1 MMTSITNGALF
12 HGVPRLARQPRHTSG
27 CSRFGIV
34 DVSEEI
40 VSDFEGLKG
49 HSARKVTGE
58 AGGEVG
64 LAGNGGVSRKEGVR
78 VAVIC
83 GLARCNKNDID
94 KAWEAVKL
102 SLISSKKT
110 FLEPSLYA
118 TSSVPPPPV
127 AKPPTTALPTPSR
140 NNKETAKK
148 DIVSKKPELNDDMYN
163 WIIAKYGTTNENW
176 TDSQFESV
184 ADDVYITFFEKSDP
198 PKDIEDIVKPEVGY
212 VAKTTNLEADQDVL
226 ECSKKTISDEFDSSD
241 ESGSLEKSVSGSLKK
256 SVSQKGPSKDL
267 LKWYED
273 EKDKDEDEKDKED
286 DEIDEEVEDGK
297 DDSDDELW
305 SPKSIRTTSKSL
317 LIPKMKRKSS

>member
-1 MMTSITNGALF
+1 MLWG
-12 HGVPRLARQPRHTSG
+12 
-27 CSRFGIV
+27 
-34 DVSEEI
+34 D
-40 VSDFEGLKG
+40 
-49 HSARKVTGE
+49 SAGKVTGE

-64 LAGNGGVSRKEGVR
+64 LAGNGGVSRKEGSEIR
-78 VAVIC
+78 MVAY
-83 GLARCNKNDID
+83 ARNFGCNKSSLVLKMLEGIR
-94 KAWEAVKL
+94 L

-127 AKPPTTALPTPSR
+127 AKPPTAAPPTPSR
-140 NNKETAKK
+140 NSKETAKK
-148 DIVSKKPELNDDMYN
+148 DIISKKPELNDDMYN

-212 VAKTTNLEADQDVL
+212 VAKTTNLEADQDDVL
-226 ECSKKTISDEFDSSD
+226 ECSKLKDKEDATRHIAATDIVDTDTEVIVIDSSSSEPDSDEFDSSD
-241 ESGSLEKSVSGSLKK
+241 ESGSLKKSVSGSLKK

-286 DEIDEEVEDGK
+286 DEIDEEAEDGK
-297 DDSDDELW
+297 DDSYDELW

-317 LIPKMKRKSS
+317 LSPKMKRKSS